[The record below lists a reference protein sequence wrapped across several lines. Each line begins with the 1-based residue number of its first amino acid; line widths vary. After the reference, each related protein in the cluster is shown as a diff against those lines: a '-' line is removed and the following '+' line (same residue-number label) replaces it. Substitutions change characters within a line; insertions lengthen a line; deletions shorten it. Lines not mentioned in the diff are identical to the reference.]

1 MLPAFGFGLP
11 SRCFSLSFA
20 RTTYPAKLRLPQ
32 YFDNFIPDRQVL
44 VPFAMECHHCG
55 ERFEDKEAFDS
66 HLTYHLNVQK
76 ELRRPKDRSYGAR
89 YVSAKK
95 KTATQGPAASP
106 EKKTGASEVS
116 ILKENANP
124 HDATALSK
132 TRSTASATESDTMV
146 VAMDARSV
154 PRKANWD
161 MRSPEAVRGLQK
173 VLDKYPIFPS
183 TAEGPQLDTQLS
195 TASDASC
202 KHCSAIF
209 SHM

>member
-11 SRCFSLSFA
+11 SRRFSLSFA

-32 YFDNFIPDRQVL
+32 HFDNFIPDRQVL

-55 ERFEDKEAFDS
+55 ERFDDKEAFDS

-76 ELRRPKDRSYGAR
+76 ELRRP
-89 YVSAKK
+89 

-183 TAEGPQLDTQLS
+183 TAEGPQLDTRLS